1 MILENPIISIIIP
14 VFNVEKYLHECLDS
28 VINQTLQDI
37 EIICVNDKSTDS
49 SSQILE
55 SYAQQDN
62 RVKIIN
68 KDKNEGTLLA
78 RKTAVLQAKGKYVVF
93 VDSDDMLYSSDVLT
107 KLYQMIQ
114 AEDVDILQFSI
125 NLFSAHDRKIKK
137 SDKTRHNSN
146 FFDELNHAKSYQT

>member
-68 KDKNEGTLLA
+68 
-78 RKTAVLQAKGKYVVF
+78 
-93 VDSDDMLYSSDVLT
+93 
-107 KLYQMIQ
+107 
-114 AEDVDILQFSI
+114 
-125 NLFSAHDRKIKK
+125 
-137 SDKTRHNSN
+137 
-146 FFDELNHAKSYQT
+146 